1 MRGESLRP
9 WGITLLRVII
19 GVIFLMHGW
28 QKLTAFGVNGVTGMF
43 ANLGIPLPNVFA
55 IIVIAVELVGGA
67 MLIIGLGTRWAAL
80 LNGFDMVVA
89 ILLVHLRNGF
99 FSPKGIEHP
108 LSLLAACL
116 CLVLAGPGA
125 GSVDEVIGTRPRNSH

>member
-55 IIVIAVELVGGA
+55 IIVIAVEHGRRDSTGSFKKRIFQSEGNRA
-67 MLIIGLGTRWAAL
+67 
-80 LNGFDMVVA
+80 
-89 ILLVHLRNGF
+89 
-99 FSPKGIEHP
+99 SPQSLSG
-108 LSLLAACL
+108 LSLPRAR
-116 CLVLAGPGA
+116 
-125 GSVDEVIGTRPRNSH
+125 RPWCGLSG

>member
-1 MRGESLRP
+1 MRAGASFRL
-9 WGITLLRVII
+9 WGLTVLRVVI

-28 QKLTAFGVNGVTGMF
+28 QKLTVFGVKGVTGMF

-55 IIVIAVELVGGA
+55 IIVIAVELGGGA
-67 MLIIGLGTRWAAL
+67 MLIIGLATRWVAL
-80 LNGFDMVVA
+80 LNAIDMVVA

-108 LSLLAACL
+108 LSLLAATL
-116 CLVLAGPGA
+116 CLVLAGAGA
-125 GSVDEVIGTRPRNSH
+125 GSVDEVIAAA

>member
-1 MRGESLRP
+1 MRGVSLRP
-9 WGITLLRVII
+9 WGLTVLRVVT

-28 QKLTAFGVNGVTGMF
+28 QKLTDFGVSGVTGMF
-43 ANLGIPLPNVFA
+43 TGLGIPLPHVFA
-55 IIVIAVELVGGA
+55 IIVTAVELVGGA

-80 LNGFDMVVA
+80 LISVDMVVA

-108 LSLLAACL
+108 LSLLAAAL
-116 CLVLAGPGA
+116 CLVLAGSGA
-125 GSVDEVIGTRPRNSH
+125 GSVDEVIGAA